1 MKHEPSSEL
10 LEYASAYVDQRLDAQ
25 QLAALEEI
33 LRNDAGAR
41 RIFAQFLH
49 DHAALQ
55 WHYIDT
61 GTTSQ
66 DVLGW
71 LEQDGEAQRSQK
83 QGMSR
88 MAWVAMAACLLI
100 GLVVSWFV
108 SPGWHEDS
116 AEHQAQVKAEVQAE
130 AMSQG
135 VAKTKAE
142 TKAEAIAEI
151 KSTAAYLIRK
161 EGNILLNGAP
171 LGAADTSLKPGDT
184 LVLEQ
189 GLLELVFRETDVHV
203 IAVPPLK
210 MTVVSNAALKL
221 DSGELK
227 LHVPPQGVGFEV
239 ETQERKIIDLGT
251 SFVIS
256 TYSQQ
261 SQVLSQV
268 LVLDGKILVEDTP
281 GGEQLALEKGEVAS
295 FTKGSRLEVKH
306 RMLEGLPDF
315 SAPMPQAVTKDSLR
329 GRFFSFGRD
338 TKLSARTF
346 PLVDHLGAQFI
357 PLVEGGFNDEVVL
370 AGLQEGHTL
379 AFNGI
384 AGAHGKLADYARS
397 DDASHYKSW
406 VMWYQGKVKAPKP
419 GRYRF
424 WGYADNYLLV
434 AINGKPVFNGS
445 RFDTALREELAVKSE
460 RHPAFPCF
468 NAKAGIASG
477 EWIELGDEPV
487 RIDILFG
494 EMGNRYTS
502 GILQIE
508 REGDQYPHSYWG
520 QPQWPLFLTQKP
532 SEHRAADFKRLNN
545 YLENS
550 LRGSFSIPENAI
562 WQVIE

>member
-33 LRNDAGAR
+33 LRNDAEAR

-83 QGMSR
+83 QGMSG

-100 GLVVSWFV
+100 GLVVSWFI

-116 AEHQAQVKAEVQAE
+116 AEQKALVKSEVQAE
-130 AMSQG
+130 AKAQG
-135 VAKTKAE
+135 VAE
-142 TKAEAIAEI
+142 TKAEAISEI

-161 EGNILLNGAP
+161 EGNILLNGVL
-171 LGAADTSLKPGDT
+171 LGSDDSSLKPGDT
-184 LVLEQ
+184 LALEQ

-210 MTVVSNAALKL
+210 MTVVSNTALKL
-221 DSGELK
+221 ESGELK

-251 SFVIS
+251 SFVVS
-256 TYSQQ
+256 THSRQ
-261 SQVLSQV
+261 SQILSQV

-295 FTKGSRLEVKH
+295 FSKGSKLEVKR

-315 SAPMPQAVTKDSLR
+315 SAPMPGAVTKDSLR
-329 GRFFSFGRD
+329 GRFFAFGND
-338 TKLSARTF
+338 TNLPARTF
-346 PLVDHLGAQFI
+346 PLVDHMGAHFL
-357 PLVEGGFNDEVVL
+357 PLVEGGFSDEAAL

-379 AFNGI
+379 AFDGI

-397 DDASHYKSW
+397 EDASHHKSW
-406 VMWYQGKVKAPKP
+406 MMWYQGKVKAPKP

-445 RFDTALREELAVKSE
+445 RFDTALREELAVKSQ

-487 RIDILFG
+487 QIDILFG

-508 REGDQYPHSYWG
+508 RDGDQYPHSYWG

-532 SEHRAADFKRLNN
+532 SEQRAANFKQLNL

-550 LRGSFSIPENAI
+550 LRGSFSIPEDDI
-562 WQVIE
+562 WRLVE

>member
-33 LRNDAGAR
+33 LRNDAEAR

-83 QGMSR
+83 QGMSG

-116 AEHQAQVKAEVQAE
+116 AEQKALVKSEVQAE
-130 AMSQG
+130 AKAQG
-135 VAKTKAE
+135 VAE

-161 EGNILLNGAP
+161 EGNILLNGVP
-171 LGAADTSLKPGDT
+171 LGADDSNLKPGDT
-184 LVLEQ
+184 LALEQ

-210 MTVVSNAALKL
+210 MTVVSNTALKL
-221 DSGELK
+221 ESGELK

-251 SFVIS
+251 SFVVS
-256 TYSQQ
+256 THSRQ
-261 SQVLSQV
+261 SQILSQV
-268 LVLDGKILVEDTP
+268 LVLDGKILVEDIP
-281 GGEQLALEKGEVAS
+281 GGEQMALEKGEVAS
-295 FTKGSRLEVKH
+295 FSKGSRLEVK
-306 RMLEGLPDF
+306 RRILEGLPDF
-315 SAPMPQAVTKDSLR
+315 SAPMPGAVTKGSLR
-329 GRFFSFGRD
+329 GRFFAFGND
-338 TKLSARTF
+338 TNLPARTF
-346 PLVDHLGAQFI
+346 PLADHMGAHFL
-357 PLVEGGFNDEVVL
+357 PLVEGGFSDEAAL
-370 AGLQEGHTL
+370 AGLQKGRTL
-379 AFNGI
+379 AFDGI

-397 DDASHYKSW
+397 EDASHHKSW
-406 VMWYQGKVKAPKP
+406 MMWYQGKVKAPKP

-445 RFDTALREELAVKSE
+445 RFDTALREELAVKRQ

-487 RIDILFG
+487 QIDILFG

-508 REGDQYPHSYWG
+508 RDGDQYPHSYWG

-532 SEHRAADFKRLNN
+532 SEQRAANFKQLNL

-550 LRGSFSIPENAI
+550 LRGSFSIPEDDI
-562 WQVIE
+562 WRLVE